1 MKIRLDQHIMELG
14 LAGSRNRAQELIKEG
29 FVLLNGKICNKPA
42 KEIIT
47 GSSVSIVEQQ
57 QWVSRAGKK
66 LFEALKSFEVKVEGK
81 TALDVGSSTGGFTQ
95 VLLYEGAEKITSVDV
110 GTDQLHSSLRNVARI
125 SVLEQTDIRDISSR
139 LKDSFDLV
147 VVDVA
152 FISISKI
159 IRDIEI
165 VTKKGGHIIL
175 LYKPQFEAGRQNISK
190 NGLVK
195 KETDTQKM
203 VSDFVNS
210 LDKSGLDF
218 VESKNSYITGKKG
231 NQEIFI
237 HLKKR

>member
-1 MKIRLDQHIMELG
+1 MQIRLDQYIMELG
-14 LAGSRNRAQELIKEG
+14 LVGSRNRAQELIKEDL
-29 FVLLNGKICNKPA
+29 VLLNGKICNKPA
-42 KEIIT
+42 KEIKT
-47 GSSVSIVEQQ
+47 GSRVSLVETQ

-66 LFEALKSFEVKVEGK
+66 LSEALKIFDIKVEGK
-81 TALDVGSSTGGFTQ
+81 IALDVGSSTGGFTQ
-95 VLLYEGAEKITSVDV
+95 VLLYAGAEKITSVDV

-152 FISISKI
+152 FISILKI
-159 IRDIEI
+159 IRDVEI

-195 KETDTQKM
+195 KETDTRKM
-203 VSDFVNS
+203 VSNFVNS

-218 VESKNSYITGKKG
+218 IESRNSYIKGKKG
-231 NQEIFI
+231 IQEIFI